1 MSWLESAGGNV
12 QQEGKRSAD
21 YWSRLAERLA
31 SCLRRGCVLINEP
44 MRQHTSFRI
53 GGPADIFV
61 EPYDMNELG
70 TVLRICSETGN
81 KPTVVGNGT
90 NLLVSDL
97 GIRGVVIH
105 VSDNLSR
112 IQVDGEEITAEAGI
126 SLVKLASEALAHSLT
141 GLEFASG
148 IPGSLGGAVAM
159 NAGAYGGEMKDVV
172 TEARCFS
179 QDGELIHLVGEQLE
193 FGYRTS
199 SIQTHGYIVAE
210 AVMRLQYGDRDAIRA
225 KMNELNALRREKQPL
240 SLPSAGSV
248 FKRPPGYFAGK
259 LIQDAG
265 LRGYRIGGAQVS
277 EKHCGFIVNVGGAT
291 ASDVLQLIRH
301 VQKEVKAQFGVEL
314 ETEVRIIGEWPEGK
328 A

>member
-1 MSWLESAGGNV
+1 MQQDGKKPSSYWQELANKLSA
-12 QQEGKRSAD
+12 
-21 YWSRLAERLA
+21 
-31 SCLRRGCVLINEP
+31 CLRRGSVRLHEP
-44 MRQHTSFRI
+44 MREHTSFRI
-53 GGPADIFV
+53 GGPADVFV
-61 EPYDMNELG
+61 EPFDIDELG
-70 TVLRICSETGN
+70 AVLGICHETGH
-81 KPTVVGNGT
+81 KPTIIGNGT

-105 VSDNLSR
+105 IGSNLSR
-112 IQVDGEEITAEAGI
+112 IRVDGKTITAEAGV
-126 SLVKLASEALAHSLT
+126 SLAKLASEALAHGLT

-172 TEARCFS
+172 TAVRCFS
-179 QDGELIHLVGEQLE
+179 QAGEPIHLSGDELE

-199 SIQTHGYIVAE
+199 AIQTHGYVVAE
-210 AVMRLQYGDRDAIRA
+210 AVMELQYGNRDEIRA
-225 KMNELNALRREKQPL
+225 KMNELNARRREKQPL

-248 FKRPPGYFAGK
+248 FKRPPGHFAGK

-291 ASDVLQLIRH
+291 ANDVLRLIRH
-301 VQKEVKAQFGVEL
+301 IQREVKDQFGVTL
-314 ETEVRIIGEWPEGK
+314 EPEVRIIGEWPEIE
-328 A
+328 